1 MNENKTY
8 YKIKDIMYEMYELHT
23 KKDYNEM
30 KCNKLES
37 ELQELLSDK
46 ANLKFY
52 EQWKLTIGFDDK
64 PEKVISEDIQ
74 KVNKQLIDL
83 IAKIQNSEPAPHREL
98 GNGFYERAE
107 ANKMIFM
114 DYHIYEIKTLID
126 LCKKAYDI
134 QKQVTDP
141 QLKLIPIISID
152 LLKEKYPL
160 SCEWGNLKGFIGV
173 LSKM

>member
-8 YKIKDIMYEMYELHT
+8 YRIKDIIYALQTQKNCTNKIEY
-23 KKDYNEM
+23 KKM
-30 KCNKLES
+30 ES
-37 ELQELLSDK
+37 ELQEILSDK
-46 ANLKFY
+46 SNVNFY
-52 EQWKLTIGFDDK
+52 EQWKLTTGFDDH
-64 PEKVISEDIQ
+64 PEEVISEDIQ

-83 IAKIQNSEPAPHREL
+83 IAKIQNAEPAPNRTL
-98 GNGFYERAE
+98 GDGYYIDTE
-107 ANKMIFM
+107 ANIMIFM
-114 DYHIYEIKTLID
+114 DYHMYEIKAMID